1 MESDI
6 LALYNIVQQK
16 NMFVPDIVFD
26 YVED

>member
-16 NMFVPDIVFD
+16 NMFVLDIVFD